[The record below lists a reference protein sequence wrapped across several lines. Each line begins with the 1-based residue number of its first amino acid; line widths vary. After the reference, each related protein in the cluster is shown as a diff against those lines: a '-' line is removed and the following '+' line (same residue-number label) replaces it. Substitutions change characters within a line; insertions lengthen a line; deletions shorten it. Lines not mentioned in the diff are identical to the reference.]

1 MSDEKI
7 VIDADNVFEVCNASL
22 RAASMTH
29 CPLKK
34 TLPCLD
40 TCLCCG
46 DSECF
51 DSWRAQNKL
60 WGLTEEQSIREI
72 RFMQNARPKTLF
84 VSPKAE
90 TEPDNEDRDLFD
102 LARRSK
108 NL

>member
-7 VIDADNVFEVCNASL
+7 VIDVDNVFEVCNASL

-34 TLPCLD
+34 NLPCLD

-60 WGLTEEQSIREI
+60 WEIDDERSLREI
-72 RFMQNARPKTLF
+72 RFMQNARPKALF
-84 VSPKAE
+84 VSPKTE
-90 TEPDNEDRDLFD
+90 TEPDNEDRNLF
-102 LARRSK
+102 
-108 NL
+108 NLYKEK